1 MREMEFTIEDTEALK
16 PGMEVGVTEG
26 VLPTS
31 YYYTIEH
38 ALGMSANFKQGEQP
52 ADQHEKLPAG
62 LADIFFNNHTHRLA
76 LIFDRGIQRTEIL
89 YRAEKQTTDD
99 QPQEYRHPAE
109 YGG

>member
-38 ALGMSANFKQGEQP
+38 ALGMSANFKQAE
-52 ADQHEKLPAG
+52 
-62 LADIFFNNHTHRLA
+62 RLKTRRNCERIKRNA
-76 LIFDRGIQRTEIL
+76 AVSYCSIGI
-89 YRAEKQTTDD
+89 
-99 QPQEYRHPAE
+99 
-109 YGG
+109 